1 MLARIVCGALV
12 LVACAP
18 GPAWAQGVPLAQ
30 AKDLVVVLKGEKVY
44 HETACPLVAG
54 RQGVEVTVRRRAQH
68 LRYKAHDCATAIKQA
83 LETDPT
89 RLVWVDLKTKRYHLA
104 GCSLV
109 GTPRAQMGLEHARAK
124 YQACN
129 ACKPPK

>member
-1 MLARIVCGALV
+1 MLARVVCAALALV
-12 LVACAP
+12 VCAS
-18 GPAWAQGVPLAQ
+18 GPARAQGVPLAQ

-44 HETACPLVAG
+44 HETGCPVVAG
-54 RQGVEVTVRRRAQH
+54 RQNVEVTVRARAQR
-68 LRYKAHDCATAIKQA
+68 LKYRPHDCATAIKQA

-109 GTPRAQMGLEHARAK
+109 GTPRAQMRLDHARAK